1 MKRRWALILFFSGSL
16 LGGWIGY
23 SSRPAAVSLEFK
35 NEFARKNPRDRK
47 MQVGTSEAHSQKWQS
62 LAKQVTTFS
71 REERASFPKQL
82 APTDRG
88 RALDALMTQAGPG
101 SSSHHIT
108 STMNEIIKSWA
119 VEDFEEAL
127 SYCQKCTNDGMRKH
141 VLGKLLEV
149 LVEKDPDRTIKLF
162 VEQKIEDPSFQS
174 EVVFEL
180 ARTKMGGSA
189 DQLVDLLSK
198 LPMSSGSSGAGVK
211 FSNDYDFQAAA
222 DGIMAMIK
230 ANPGKS
236 PTVLPTNLMES
247 WAALD
252 PDAAQAW
259 WVKNGSFEY
268 NHWSKLLNGV
278 EKHSTPEAAAA
289 WVVAKFEEPDALRGK
304 MIRDLAYD
312 GGEEIAGRINTIA
325 RAMPDIAAQD
335 RFLTDVILEN
345 WHSLS
350 SRYRFAISGLSTPQ
364 ARLTAF
370 QKIGAQNRV
379 TDLKEIDD
387 AQFQAWGLT
396 RQQVEQ
402 IFKPK

>member
-1 MKRRWALILFFSGSL
+1 MKRRWAVVMFFAGSFF
-16 LGGWIGY
+16 GGLIGY
-23 SSRPAAVSLEFK
+23 SSRPTAASLELK
-35 NEFARKNPRDRK
+35 NEILLKNPRDRK
-47 MQVGTSEAHSQKWQS
+47 EKAGAEAHSQKWQS

-71 REERASFPKQL
+71 DEDRKSFLKQL
-82 APTDRG
+82 VPTDR
-88 RALDALMTQAGPG
+88 RKALDALMSQIGPG
-101 SSSHHIT
+101 SSSYLVT

-141 VLGKLLEV
+141 VLGKLLEI
-149 LVEKDPDRTIKLF
+149 LVEKDPDRTIELF
-162 VEQKIEDPSFQS
+162 VEQKVEDPTFQS

-189 DQLVDLLSK
+189 DQLVNLLSK
-198 LPMSSGSSGAGVK
+198 LPMSSGSSGTGVK
-211 FSNDYDFQAAA
+211 FSNDYDFQTAA

-230 ANPGKS
+230 ANPGKT

-268 NHWSKLLNGV
+268 NRWSKLLNGV

-289 WVVAKFEEPDALRGK
+289 WVVAKFEEPGALRGK
-304 MIRDLAYD
+304 MIQDLAYD

-325 RAMPDIAAQD
+325 RSMPDVAAQD
-335 RFLTDVILEN
+335 RFLTDVIVEN

-350 SRYRFAISGLSTPQ
+350 NRYRFAISGLSSPQ
-364 ARLTAF
+364 ARLTVF
-370 QKIGAQNRV
+370 QKIGSEHDVIGLQ
-379 TDLKEIDD
+379 EIND

-396 RQQVEQ
+396 RQQVES
-402 IFKPK
+402 IFPQK